1 MARKAKVRPGGKWL
15 PVLMGVIVSV
25 FVVVLVTNLS
35 IGDKKV
41 DRVVPHL
48 YAVDDEQFLRSVGV
62 LLGPPV
68 VGGNRASVLVN
79 GDEIFPAMLDAL
91 RSARKTITFEMY
103 IYWSGTIGKEFA
115 DVLSERARAG
125 VKVHVLID
133 SVGSGKLDKSMVKEM
148 EDAGVEVERYNPPRF
163 YSIGRFNHRTHR
175 KLLVVDG
182 AIGFTGGVGIADQ
195 WTGAA
200 QDPEHW
206 RDTHFRIEGPVVAQM
221 QGAFMDNWT
230 EVTGRVLHGEDY
242 FPAVKQMGAHRAQIF
257 TSSPGGGSDSM
268 QLMYLLS
275 IAAARRSIELS
286 AAYFVPDDVEV
297 KTLVEAMKRGV
308 KVRII
313 VPGRHI
319 DSEVVRAASRSRW
332 GELLEAG
339 AQIHEYQ
346 PTMFHCKVM
355 VVDGLWT
362 SVGSTNFDSRSFAV
376 NDEANLNIY
385 DADFS
390 RRQVRIFEED
400 LRRSRRVS
408 LEEWRN
414 RPWTEKLWEN
424 AMGLLG
430 SQL

>member
-1 MARKAKVRPGGKWL
+1 MARKTRPGGKWL
-15 PVLMGVIVSV
+15 PMLTGMLLSMFIV
-25 FVVVLVTNLS
+25 VVVLNLS
-35 IGDKKV
+35 IGDKKI

-48 YAVDDEQFLRSVGV
+48 YGVEDEHFLRTVGA
-62 LLGPPV
+62 LLGPAV
-68 VGGNRASVLVN
+68 LGGNRATTLVN

-91 RSARKTITFEMY
+91 RGARRTITFEMY
-103 IYWSGTIGKEFA
+103 IYWSGTTGKAFA
-115 DVLSERARAG
+115 AVLSERARAG

-133 SVGSGKLDKSMVKEM
+133 GLGSGKLDESMIREM
-148 EDAGVEVERYNPPRF
+148 QEAGVDVRRYNPPRF
-163 YSIGRFNHRTHR
+163 YTIGRFNNRTHR
-175 KLLVVDG
+175 KLIVVDG

-230 EVTGRVLHGEDY
+230 EVTGHVLHGPAY
-242 FPAVKQMGAHRAQIF
+242 FPPLKTVGAHQAQVF

-313 VPGRHI
+313 VPGEHI
-319 DSEVVRAASRSRW
+319 DAEIVRRASRARW

-362 SVGSTNFDSRSFAV
+362 SVGSTNFDSRSFSV
-376 NDEANLNIY
+376 NDEANLNIH
-385 DADFS
+385 DADFA
-390 RRQVRIFEED
+390 RRQIRVFEED
-400 LRRSRRVS
+400 LGRSRRVT

-414 RPWTEKLWEN
+414 RPWSEKLWEN

>member
-1 MARKAKVRPGGKWL
+1 ML
-15 PVLMGVIVSV
+15 
-25 FVVVLVTNLS
+25 NLS
-35 IGDKKV
+35 IGDKKI
-41 DRVVPHL
+41 DRAVPHL
-48 YAVDDEQFLRSVGV
+48 YGIEDEQFLRTIGV
-62 LLGPPV
+62 LLGPGVLP
-68 VGGNRASVLVN
+68 GNRATTLLN
-79 GDEIFPAMLDAL
+79 GDEIFPSILEAL
-91 RSARKTITFEMY
+91 RGARRTITVETY
-103 IYWSGTIGKEFA
+103 IYWSGGIGKAVAE
-115 DVLSERARAG
+115 VLAERARAG

-133 SVGSGKLDKSMVKEM
+133 SVGSGKLDDALIKDM
-148 EDAGVEVERYNPPRF
+148 EEAGVEVKRYNPPRF
-163 YSIGRFNHRTHR
+163 YTIGRFNNRTHR
-175 KLLVVDG
+175 KLAIIDG

-195 WTGAA
+195 WTGTA

-206 RDTHFRIEGPVVAQM
+206 RDTHYRIEGPVVAQM

-230 EVTGRVLHGEDY
+230 EVTGRVLDGAEY
-242 FPAVKQMGAHRAQIF
+242 FPPLPHVGPHRAQIF

-286 AAYFVPDDVEV
+286 ASYFVPDNVEV

-313 VPGRHI
+313 VPGTYT
-319 DSEVVRAASRSRW
+319 DSDIVRRASRARW
-332 GELLEAG
+332 GDLLEAG

-355 VVDGLWT
+355 VIDGLWT
-362 SVGSTNFDSRSFAV
+362 SVGSTNFDNRSFAV

-385 DADFS
+385 DRDFA
-390 RRQVRIFEED
+390 RQQVRNFEED
-400 LRRSRRVS
+400 LKRSRQVTF
-408 LEEWRN
+408 EEWRN
-414 RPWTEKLWEN
+414 RPLSEKAWEH